1 MPDFYSQV
9 NRSFNVENTKIHSQ
23 TWKWKG
29 SSDSMFF
36 LLKIANPK
44 INFQKSWNLKLFSG
58 SNKHH
63 DTISILGL
71 KQATSTLSNAP
82 STISIRHP
90 QLARS
95 APKVASWMQNSKFW
109 KSWFLN
115 FLIRPIES
123 SVQEESSS
131 HPYYQTF
138 LWSHTLGPA
147 LSNALSITFIRHL

>member
-1 MPDFYSQV
+1 MYRQTCGNRDLRVAIIDSQKLMWCYSSV
-9 NRSFNVENTKIHSQ
+9 
-23 TWKWKG
+23 
-29 SSDSMFF
+29 FF
-36 LLKIANPK
+36 SIFRKPG
-44 INFQKSWNLKLFSG
+44 NFQKSWNSKLFSRR
-58 SNKHH
+58 NKHH
-63 DTISILGL
+63 DTNSMLGL

-90 QLARS
+90 LLARS

-109 KSWFLN
+109 KSRFLN

-131 HPYYQTF
+131 HPYYQNF

>member
-1 MPDFYSQV
+1 MLYIFWILPQLKYAPVLDIWFCGQIFRKLV
-9 NRSFNVENTKIHSQ
+9 NFK
-23 TWKWKG
+23 K
-29 SSDSMFF
+29 SSNS
-36 LLKIANPK
+36 KP
-44 INFQKSWNLKLFSG
+44 FSRR
-58 SNKHH
+58 NKHH

-90 QLARS
+90 LLARS

-109 KSWFLN
+109 KSRFLN

-123 SVQEESSS
+123 SVPKESSS
-131 HPYYQTF
+131 HPYYQTI